1 MLWWLREQNV
11 LYIWVWVRSGRNP
24 QLHSGGAEG
33 VGGRFPDSGCHPA
46 LLDQWKKNACPIK
59 LLIWRTIKTAYRAQT
74 NMLRANRCVLH
85 SPPIVSKFIINLRLG
100 YDRTTVMV
108 NHFTPF
114 CALLSLLLAISINK
128 WMKIWMLFTTVQ

>member
-1 MLWWLREQNV
+1 MCYGDWENKMFFTFEFGSDLVETLSFIQEGLKV
-11 LYIWVWVRSGRNP
+11 SGVDS
-24 QLHSGGAEG
+24 QILG
-33 VGGRFPDSGCHPA
+33 VIQHW
-46 LLDQWKKNACPIK
+46 DQWKKNACPIK

-74 NMLRANRCVLH
+74 NMLRENRCLLH

-114 CALLSLLLAISINK
+114 LALLSLLLAVSINK